1 MNLALALKVAE
12 VIGILLG
19 AIAFALI
26 TYWRMKERAL
36 SKEKGLDANPERCE
50 QHSIKLAVIEGRLE
64 RIERDIEEIKGR
76 LP

>member
-1 MNLALALKVAE
+1 MKFGLVEIANALATLILVAVLAWVKYRE
-12 VIGILLG
+12 KRLTKAAG
-19 AIAFALI
+19 
-26 TYWRMKERAL
+26 L
-36 SKEKGLDANPERCE
+36 SGNPERCE